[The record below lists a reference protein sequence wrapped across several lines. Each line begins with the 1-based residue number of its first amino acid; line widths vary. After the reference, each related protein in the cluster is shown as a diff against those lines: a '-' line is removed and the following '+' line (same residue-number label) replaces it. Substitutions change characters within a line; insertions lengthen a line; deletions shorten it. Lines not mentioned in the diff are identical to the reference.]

1 MFLINNKN
9 RRKHIVDNDG
19 NLINRGESGKLQ
31 FKRKPKPIR
40 IVFLV
45 VMLLVLS
52 IFSWLGAGAY
62 SNIGKIITKNQE
74 NGSPILSFLGN
85 IKPENLKNETDER
98 INILLLGIG
107 GSNHPGGLLADTIMV
122 VSLSPKDK
130 SIAMLSIPRDLYVAI
145 PGYGNAKINSAHSTG
160 EQYKDKTGGG
170 PSLVKRT
177 VADILDLPIH
187 YYLRI
192 DFSGFVKFV
201 DTIGGI
207 SIDVPKAIND
217 PYYPDEYM
225 EGYEPFSIKAGY
237 QNLNGETALK
247 YARSRETTSDFDRAK
262 RQQLILEAVREKT
275 LSLGVLANPKK
286 MNDILKIL
294 GDHLRTDMQI
304 KESEK
309 FFSLLKDINSSKII
323 NKVLDT
329 GPEGLLTNSPDL
341 GGYYLIPKEGNG
353 DFSQIQSLAHQIFS
367 SAYLSEEKAKIEVF
381 NASKNPGIAK
391 EVSELLKN
399 YGYNVVSI
407 GDSNQSLS
415 QTIIYDYSDGK
426 KPFTIQFLSN
436 RFAARAQKQPTQTDT
451 KVDIKILLGDDY
463 KKQ

>member
-1 MFLINNKN
+1 MFLIKNKN
-9 RRKHIVDNDG
+9 RRKHIVDNEG
-19 NLINRGESGKLQ
+19 NLINRGETGKLQ
-31 FKRKPKPIR
+31 FKRKPKPFKTA
-40 IVFLV
+40 FLV
-45 VMLLVLS
+45 ILLLLLS
-52 IFSWLGAGAY
+52 IFGWLGASAY
-62 SNIGKIITKNQE
+62 SNLGKIITQNQE
-74 NGSPILSFLGN
+74 SGSPILSFLGN
-85 IKPENLKNETDER
+85 IKPENLKNEADER

-130 SIAMLSIPRDLYVAI
+130 SIAMLSLPRDLYVAI
-145 PGYGNAKINSAHSTG
+145 PGYTSAKINSAHSTG
-160 EQYKDKTGGG
+160 EQYKNKSGGG
-170 PSLVKRT
+170 PALMKKT
-177 VADILDLPIH
+177 AANILDLPIH

-192 DFSGFVKFV
+192 DFNGFIKFI

-207 SIDVPKAIND
+207 NLDVPKAIYD

-237 QNLNGETALK
+237 QSMDGQTALK

-262 RQQLILEAVREKT
+262 RQQLILEAVREKV

-309 FFSLLKDINSSKII
+309 FFSILKDVDSSKII

-329 GPEGLLTNSPDL
+329 GADGLLTNATDL
-341 GGYYLIPKEGNG
+341 GGYYLVPKAGNN
-353 DFSQIQSLAHQIFS
+353 DFSQIQNLAHQIFS
-367 SAYLSEEKAKIEVF
+367 SAYLTEEKAAIEVL
-381 NASKNPGIAK
+381 NASQKPGIAK

-407 GDSNQSLS
+407 ADSSQNLS
-415 QTIIYDYSDGK
+415 RTIIYDYSEGK
-426 KPFTIQFLSN
+426 KPFTIQFLTN
-436 RFAARAQKQPTQTDT
+436 RFDAMAQKQPAQANQ

-463 KKQ
+463 KK